1 MMEGKVESNVQF
13 PEKLVGIRVR
23 LPYAYKTEL
32 DSVSHVI
39 LIGTNGVLVPLGAVA
54 TISRTT
60 GQAELDRE
68 GFRSYVAVTARLENR
83 DLGSTMSDI
92 KKAIRK
98 LRIPPGVQLEYGGIY
113 ETEQESFQN
122 LLIVAIIALLLVMLV
137 LLIEFREFSVPA
149 SILIVT
155 LCALIGV
162 MFALWVT
169 GMTINIS
176 SLVGMILIIGIA
188 AENAIFILHEAKLPE
203 VAKLGTR
210 RAILEASRRR
220 ARPITMTTIAAI
232 LALTPLAI
240 GYGQGA
246 QMQQPLAIAVIGGF
260 CVVSILL
267 FILLPMLYLMLH
279 GESSPSVSRND
290 STNIITTHD

>member
-1 MMEGKVESNVQF
+1 
-13 PEKLVGIRVR
+13 
-23 LPYAYKTEL
+23 
-32 DSVSHVI
+32 
-39 LIGTNGVLVPLGAVA
+39 
-54 TISRTT
+54 
-60 GQAELDRE
+60 
-68 GFRSYVAVTARLENR
+68 
-83 DLGSTMSDI
+83 
-92 KKAIRK
+92 
-98 LRIPPGVQLEYGGIY
+98 
-113 ETEQESFQN
+113 
-122 LLIVAIIALLLVMLV
+122 
-137 LLIEFREFSVPA
+137 
-149 SILIVT
+149 
-155 LCALIGV
+155 V

-232 LALTPLAI
+232 LALAPLAI